1 MFSDAVIDDMN
12 RLARFLSLD
21 RTSGNGPT
29 GEPTLLIL
37 LGNAILPTAE
47 AAFQALQQGRVSRL
61 LIAGGIGHSTELLYH
76 AVQQHPR
83 YQHIATAGRSEA
95 DVLGDIGVQF
105 FGLLPEQMLLETGS
119 TNCGDNAVQARRVL
133 GQAGDVHTHIL
144 LTQDPLMQLR
154 TDASF
159 RHVWRDRPDITF
171 TSWPV
176 FTPQLERSGD
186 GLRFAGFDNQHL
198 WSLPRFA
205 SLLLGEIPR
214 LRNAPG
220 RYGPRGAGFIAK
232 VEIPA
237 EIEEIYTRLRPVLEA
252 DYGDRSF

>member
-21 RTSGNGPT
+21 QTSGKGPS
-29 GEPTLLIL
+29 GQPTLLIL

-47 AAFQALQQGRVSRL
+47 AAFQALMQGRVSRL

-95 DVLGDIGVQF
+95 DVLGDIGVQCF
-105 FGLLPEQMLLETGS
+105 DLLPEQMLLETGS

-133 GQAGDVHTHIL
+133 GQAGDVSAHIL

-176 FTPQLERSGD
+176 LIPQLERDGD
-186 GLRFAGFDNQHL
+186 GLRFAGCDNQSL

-220 RYGPRGAGFIAK
+220 GYGPRGAGFIAS

-237 EIEEIYTRLRPVLEA
+237 EIEETYARLLPVLEA
-252 DYGDRSF
+252 GYGDRSF